1 MVTKPKHLKCH
12 SQELDKQSEGCRNKG
27 KIYRCHLPWDI
38 TTKALPLHAP
48 ATEVM

>member
-1 MVTKPKHLKCH
+1 VKVAEIKERL
-12 SQELDKQSEGCRNKG
+12 N
-27 KIYRCHLPWDI
+27 RCHLPWDI